1 MNDAYDVIVI
11 GAGPGGSTAAL
22 VLARAGLKVCVLEKD
37 SHPRFH
43 IGESFL
49 PRLTPFLEEL
59 GIEKTVRT
67 LPHVNKTGAEFGFGD
82 DFNTMRFDFTV
93 GLVPGTRI
101 FNIARAEYD
110 EALAKEAVAAGA
122 ELRENTLVRGIDS
135 LAMENVVVR
144 TDAGDVR
151 GRFLIDASGHGTVVG
166 RHLGTRKNFAEPEL
180 QKVAYFQHFDDVERL
195 HDDEDGHPG
204 IFMSDEGWFWMI
216 GIDAK
221 RTSVGFV
228 TRPNFVKTL
237 DVPPGELLQ
246 WAIARC
252 PVVRHRMRDAKGPAT
267 NRVLSD
273 FSYRC
278 RPYAGDGFF
287 LVGDAGCFLDPIFS
301 TGVTLAQIG
310 GKRAAELTIALL
322 NKKTTPAAA
331 AKNYIS
337 LVDGSTGVFW
347 KLIRGYYRHSFR
359 ELFMNGTGP
368 MQVHKAVIS
377 VLAGHVFPK
386 PKWALRWRLWLF
398 WFCVWGQEKFGK
410 FVPRRPR
417 FSLRAEE
424 PKPLP
429 LVTNEWATE
438 PAHAV

>member
-1 MNDAYDVIVI
+1 MNDLYDVIVI

-22 VLARAGLKVCVLEKD
+22 MLARAGLKVCVLEKD

-49 PRLTPFLEEL
+49 PRLTSFLEEIGL
-59 GIEKTVRT
+59 EHKVRT

-135 LAMENVVVR
+135 LAQENVVVR
-144 TDAGDVR
+144 TDSGPVH

-166 RHLGTRKNFAEPEL
+166 RHLGTRKNFSEPEL

-216 GIDAK
+216 GVDAK

-237 DVPPGELLQ
+237 DVPPSELLQ

-252 PVVRHRMRDAKGPAT
+252 PVVRHRMRDAKGPTT

-331 AKNYIS
+331 KKNYIS

-398 WFCVWGQEKFGK
+398 WFCVWGQEKFGT
-410 FVPRRPR
+410 FVPKRSR
-417 FSLRAEE
+417 FSLRAQE

-429 LVTNEWATE
+429 LVTNAWAAE